1 MKRAIIVSTALAAA
15 CLAAVAAA
23 QSVTPPAT
31 TQQAAPAPLSSSPVV
46 AVPARTAPKAIR
58 LDPAISNPQVAPV
71 PPEIPVALLV
81 DLSSGQTLFAREE
94 HRRFV
99 PASVTKV
106 MTAYSVFRLIGEG
119 KLKEETPVI
128 VTKEVA
134 EIWSGGGSS
143 MFIQAGDRL
152 TVGELLLG
160 VTTVSGNDAAAML
173 AVTAA
178 GSLDGWLGVMNA
190 NAAELGLRDTHF
202 GTPNGWPDEG
212 RTYTSARDLAILA
225 EAMTTRYP
233 DLYHRYF
240 GHAGLR
246 YRNIAQNNHDP
257 VTGQVEGAD
266 GIKTGYTR
274 QAGYT
279 FIGSAER
286 DGRRLVVAIGGAPSS
301 GVRNRTARDLLEW
314 GFAAFDSRIVLPA
327 GAEVGHARVQSG
339 ASSSVPLHTAGPVRA
354 SFPHG
359 SNPADV
365 SLAIRYRGPLEA
377 PIAFGSP
384 SAYLR
389 VSVPGQQPHEVPL
402 VAAESVAEANPLQ
415 RLRNGVAGLI
425 W

>member
-1 MKRAIIVSTALAAA
+1 LKPATIVSSAFAATF
-15 CLAAVAAA
+15 LAAVAAA
-23 QSVTPPAT
+23 QTSAPPPASTPPG
-31 TQQAAPAPLSSSPVV
+31 PVLSPTSPVV
-46 AVPARTAPKAIR
+46 AVPARTVPKAVPG
-58 LDPAISNPQVAPV
+58 DPVTSNPRVAPI
-71 PPEIPVALLV
+71 PPEIPIALLV
-81 DLSSGQTLFAREE
+81 DLSSGQTLFAREP

-106 MTAYSVFRLIGEG
+106 MTAYSIFRLIGEG
-119 KLKEETPVI
+119 KLKEDRPVI

-134 EIWSGGGSS
+134 EIWSGEGSS

-152 TVGELLLG
+152 TVAELLLG

-173 AVTAA
+173 AVTTA
-178 GSLDGWLGVMNA
+178 GSLDAWLDVMNA

-233 DLYHRYF
+233 DLYRRYI
-240 GHAGLR
+240 GHSGLR

-286 DGRRLVVAIGGAPSS
+286 NGRRLVVAIGGAPSS
-301 GVRNRTARDLLEW
+301 AARNHAARNLLNW
-314 GFAAFDSRIVLPA
+314 GFEAFGSRTILPA
-327 GAEVGHARVQSG
+327 GAEVGEALVQNGSSG
-339 ASSSVPLHTAGPVRA
+339 GVALRTASPVLA
-354 SFPHG
+354 SFPRG
-359 SNPADV
+359 SDPTDV

-377 PIAFGSP
+377 PIAAGRP

-389 VSVPGQQPHEVPL
+389 VSVPGQRPHEVPL
-402 VAAESVAEANPLQ
+402 VAAEDVPEANPFQ
-415 RLRNGVAGLI
+415 RLRNGLTGLF

>member
-1 MKRAIIVSTALAAA
+1 
-15 CLAAVAAA
+15 
-23 QSVTPPAT
+23 
-31 TQQAAPAPLSSSPVV
+31 VV
-46 AVPARTAPKAIR
+46 AVPARIAPKATR

-81 DLSSGQTLFAREE
+81 DLSSDQALFAREPQ
-94 HRRFV
+94 RRFV

-106 MTAYSVFRLIGEG
+106 MTAYSIFRLIGEG
-119 KLKEETPVI
+119 RLTEERPIVI
-128 VTKEVA
+128 TKEVA
-134 EIWSGGGSS
+134 EIWSGEGSS

-178 GSLDGWLGVMNA
+178 GSLEAWLDVMNA

-225 EAMTTRYP
+225 EALTTRYP
-233 DLYHRYF
+233 DLYRRYF

-279 FIGSAER
+279 FVGTAER
-286 DGRRLVVAIGGAPSS
+286 EGRRLVVAIGGAPNS
-301 GVRNRTARDLLEW
+301 GVRNRAARDLLEW
-314 GFAAFDSRIVLPA
+314 GFAAFNSRTVLPA
-327 GAEVGHARVQSG
+327 GAEVGHALVQNG
-339 ASSSVPLHTAGPVRA
+339 ASSSVPLRTAGAVRA

-359 SNPADV
+359 SDPADV

-377 PIAFGSP
+377 PVASGRP

-402 VAAESVAEANPLQ
+402 VAAEDVAEANVLQ
-415 RLRNGVAGLI
+415 RLRNGLAGLV